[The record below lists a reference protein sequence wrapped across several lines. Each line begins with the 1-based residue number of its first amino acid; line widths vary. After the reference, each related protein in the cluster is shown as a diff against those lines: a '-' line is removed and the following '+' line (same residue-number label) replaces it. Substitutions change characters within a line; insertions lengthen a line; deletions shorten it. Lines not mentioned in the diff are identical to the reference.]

1 MAGQADEL
9 CADAP
14 MVAPPPTV
22 RTPPRRL
29 VTIIASRTYC
39 AAHVA
44 VVVVLCVCG
53 KPPIASRG
61 IGEEPIIF
69 DEGALLLRLQAMK
82 HVKARIALVSNS
94 NVSS

>member
-9 CADAP
+9 CAEAP
-14 MVAPPPTV
+14 MVVPPH
-22 RTPPRRL
+22 RTNSAATPRNCHRL
-29 VTIIASRTYC
+29 AYLLRCSCGCRC
-39 AAHVA
+39 
-44 VVVVLCVCG
+44 VLCVCG

-82 HVKARIALVSNS
+82 LVKARIALVSNS